1 MRPLTEGEVAGLFRK
16 MRAYRLLFWA
26 YAVSAVL
33 YLFAV
38 MGLPPQPQTLRLPLA
53 DLALAYGVLCA
64 IAVFVGK
71 WLALRPSALKAR
83 GLGNLSSAS
92 SHIFLTL
99 AFLLA
104 AGESMGMV
112 AITAASLGAGPPWKL
127 AMLCL
132 WQLAVAA
139 VLTPDRSHWDRLL
152 TRWESTLDRG
162 ETHETS

>member
-1 MRPLTEGEVAGLFRK
+1 MRPLTEEEVAGLFRK
-16 MRAYRLLFWA
+16 MRAYRLLFWI

-38 MGLPPQPQTLRLPLA
+38 LGLPPQPQALRLPLA
-53 DLALAYGVLCA
+53 DLALAYGVLCTL
-64 IAVFVGK
+64 AVFLGK
-71 WLALRPSALKAR
+71 WLALRPSALRAR
-83 GLGNLSSAS
+83 SLANLSSAS

-112 AITAASLGAGPPWKL
+112 ALTAATLGAGPPWKL

-139 VLTPDRSHWDRLL
+139 VLSPDRSHWDRLL
-152 TRWESTLDRG
+152 TRWESTTDRG
-162 ETHETS
+162 GSDEGP